1 MSQSDHTV
9 SPPGLHDLAARID
22 AAQVYALASRTPL
35 QFAPKLS
42 EELGRNVWLK
52 REDLQDVFSFK
63 IRGAANRMAALKDA
77 ERARGVCAASAGN
90 HAQGVA
96 KAAAHYGTDATIFMP
111 ITTPP
116 IKVAAVQAR
125 GAKTRLIGDTYD
137 DACTAAMDFAQ
148 ASGAVFIHPFDE
160 RDVITGQGTVAKEI
174 FEDAPRDVAA
184 IYVCT
189 GGGGLVSGIGSYAR
203 IHSTDTK
210 IFAVEPVGAATL
222 AAARAA
228 GHPVPLDH
236 VDGFADGVA
245 VRTFGSLTFAI
256 CEQVVDACVQVTNDE
271 ISAAVR
277 DIFELT
283 RTVVEPAGALALAGL
298 RRSVAD
304 GTAPNGDCV
313 VTVSGANVNFDRI
326 GHMVERAELGAGE
339 EMLFSAVI
347 PEQRGAF
354 RKFVEAL
361 GHRAVTEFSYR
372 FRDDTAAHL
381 LVGLKIKSGSER
393 DSVMDA
399 LLDAGVTAHDLSADR
414 LAKRHLRHLG
424 GGHARS
430 PLPEA
435 IYRVEFPE
443 RPGALGQFLTA
454 LDARWNISLFHYRN
468 HGAAEGHVLCGF
480 QIPDHDKQ
488 ALEVSLAAIGFPVWE
503 ETDNPAASLFL

>member
-1 MSQSDHTV
+1 MSEID
-9 SPPGLHDLAARID
+9 LHDIAARTD
-22 AAQVYALASRTPL
+22 AARVYALAARTPL

-42 EELGRNVWLK
+42 KELGRNIWLK

-63 IRGAANRMAALKDA
+63 IRGAANRIAALKDV
-77 ERARGVCAASAGN
+77 EKARGVCAASAGN

-96 KAAAHYGTDATIFMP
+96 KAAAYHGIEAVIFMP
-111 ITTPP
+111 VTTPL
-116 IKVAAVQAR
+116 IKVAAVQAS
-125 GAKTRLIGDTYD
+125 GAKTRLVGDTYD
-137 DACTAAMDFAQ
+137 DACAAALKH
-148 ASGAVFIHPFDE
+148 AETTGAVFIHPFDE
-160 RDVITGQGTVAKEI
+160 LDVIAGQGTVGKEI
-174 FEDAPRDVAA
+174 FEDAPRDIAA

-189 GGGGLVSGIGSYAR
+189 GGGGLTSGIGAYAR
-203 IHSTDTK
+203 VRSPKTK
-210 IFAVEPVGAATL
+210 IFAVEPAGAATL
-222 AAARAA
+222 AAAREAD
-228 GHPVPLDH
+228 GPTRLDH

-245 VRTFGSLTFAI
+245 VRTFGTLTFAI
-256 CEQVVDACVQVTNDE
+256 CQQVVDGCVQVSNDE

-298 RRSVAD
+298 RRAVKD
-304 GTAPNGDCV
+304 GTAPDGDCV

-326 GHMVERAELGAGE
+326 GHIVERAELGAGE

-361 GHRAVTEFSYR
+361 GNRAVTEFSYR
-372 FRDDTAAHL
+372 YRDRAEAGL
-381 LVGLKIKSGSER
+381 LVGLKIKSGAER
-393 DSVMDA
+393 DEVMAA
-399 LLDAGVTAHDLSADR
+399 LASAGVEAKDLSGDR
-414 LAKRHLRHLG
+414 LAKRHLRHMG
-424 GGHARS
+424 GGFTIS
-430 PLPEA
+430 DVPEV

-480 QIPDHDKQ
+480 QLPNRDKA
-488 ALEVSLAAIGFPVWE
+488 ALEESLTDIGFPVWE
-503 ETDNPAASLFL
+503 ETNNPAVTLFL

>member
-1 MSQSDHTV
+1 MTPD
-9 SPPGLHDLAARID
+9 LHDIAARID
-22 AAQVYALASRTPL
+22 AARVYELAARTPL

-42 EELGRNVWLK
+42 AELGRNVWLK

-77 ERARGVCAASAGN
+77 EKSRGVCAASAGN
-90 HAQGVA
+90 HAQGIA
-96 KAAAHYGTDATIFMP
+96 KAAAHHGVEALIFMP
-111 ITTPP
+111 ITTPQ
-116 IKVAAVQAR
+116 IKVAAVEAR

-137 DACTAAMDFAQ
+137 DACAAALAYSEQ
-148 ASGAVFIHPFDE
+148 SGAVFIHPFDE
-160 RDVITGQGTVAKEI
+160 LTVIAGQGTVAKEI
-174 FEDAPRDVAA
+174 FEDAPRDIAA

-203 IHSTDTK
+203 VHSPNTT

-222 AAARAA
+222 KAARDA
-228 GHPVPLDH
+228 GQPVPLNH

-245 VRTFGSLTFAI
+245 VRTFGTLTFAI
-256 CEQVVDACVQVTNDE
+256 CELVVDHCVQATNDE

-298 RRSVAD
+298 RRSVAN
-304 GTAPNGDCV
+304 GTAPDGDCI

-326 GHMVERAELGAGE
+326 GHIVERAELGAGE

-354 RKFVEAL
+354 RAFVDAL
-361 GHRAVTEFSYR
+361 GNRAVTEFSYR
-372 FRDDTAAHL
+372 FQDSQEAHL

-393 DSVMDA
+393 DAVMRA
-399 LLDAGVTAHDLSADR
+399 LADVNVRANDLSSDR

-424 GGHARS
+424 GGRTPSA
-430 PLPEA
+430 ETEV

-443 RPGALGQFLTA
+443 RPGALGQFLSA

-480 QIPDHDKQ
+480 QLLNDDKV
-488 ALEVSLAAIGFPVWE
+488 ALEDSLASIGFPVWE
-503 ETDNPAASLFL
+503 ETENPGAKLFL

>member
-1 MSQSDHTV
+1 MSVD
-9 SPPGLHDLAARID
+9 LHDLAARID
-22 AAQVYALASRTPL
+22 AARVYALASRTPL

-42 EELGRNVWLK
+42 EELGRPVWLK

-63 IRGAANRMAALKDA
+63 IRGAANRMAGLKEA
-77 ERARGVCAASAGN
+77 EAARGVCAASAGN

-96 KAAAHYGTDATIFMP
+96 KAAAYHGVDATIFMP
-111 ITTPP
+111 ITTPS
-116 IKVAAVQAR
+116 IKVAAVEAR
-125 GAKTRLIGDTYD
+125 GAKTRLVGDTYD
-137 DACTAAMDFAQ
+137 DACAAAL
-148 ASGAVFIHPFDE
+148 AYSEETGAVFIHPFDE
-160 RDVITGQGTVAKEI
+160 LPVIAGQGTVAREI

-189 GGGGLVSGIGSYAR
+189 GGGGLVSGIGAYSR
-203 IHSTDTK
+203 VHSPDTR
-210 IFAVEPVGAATL
+210 IFAVEPQGAATL
-222 AAARAA
+222 AAARKT
-228 GHPVPLDH
+228 GRPVPLAH

-245 VRTFGSLTFAI
+245 VRTFGELTFRI
-256 CEQVVDACVQVTNDE
+256 CEQVVDGCVQVSNDE

-304 GTAPNGDCV
+304 GTAPDGDCV

-354 RKFVEAL
+354 RRFVDAL
-361 GHRAVTEFSYR
+361 GYRAVTEFSYR
-372 FRDDTAAHL
+372 YRDADAAHL
-381 LVGLKIKSGSER
+381 LVGLKIKSGAER
-393 DSVMDA
+393 DAVMAA
-399 LLDAGVTAHDLSADR
+399 LHAAGVTAHDLSDDR

-430 PLPEA
+430 DITEA
-435 IYRVEFPE
+435 VYRVEFPE
-443 RPGALGQFLTA
+443 RPGALGQFLSA

-480 QIPDHDKQ
+480 QLPNNDKP
-488 ALEVSLAAIGFPVWE
+488 ALEDSLAAIGFPVWE
-503 ETDNPAASLFL
+503 ETDNPAARLFL

>member
-1 MSQSDHTV
+1 MT
-9 SPPGLHDLAARID
+9 PYLHDIAARID
-22 AAQVYALASRTPL
+22 AARVYELAARTPL
-35 QFAPKLS
+35 QFASKLS
-42 EELGRNVWLK
+42 AELGRNVWLK

-77 ERARGVCAASAGN
+77 EKSRGVCAASAGN
-90 HAQGVA
+90 HAQGIA
-96 KAAAHYGTDATIFMP
+96 KAAAHHGVEALIFMP
-111 ITTPP
+111 ITTPQ
-116 IKVAAVQAR
+116 IKVAAVEAR

-137 DACTAAMDFAQ
+137 DACAAALAYSEQ
-148 ASGAVFIHPFDE
+148 SGAVFIHPFDE
-160 RDVITGQGTVAKEI
+160 LSVIAGQGTVAKEV
-174 FEDAPRDVAA
+174 FEDAPCDVAA

-203 IHSTDTK
+203 VHSPNTK

-222 AAARAA
+222 KVARDA
-228 GHPVPLDH
+228 GRPVPLNH

-245 VRTFGSLTFAI
+245 VRTFGTLTFAI
-256 CEQVVDACVQVTNDE
+256 CEQVVDQCVQATNDE

-304 GTAPNGDCV
+304 GTAPEGDCV
-313 VTVSGANVNFDRI
+313 VTISGANVNFDRI
-326 GHMVERAELGAGE
+326 GHIVERAELGAGE

-354 RKFVEAL
+354 RAFVEAL
-361 GHRAVTEFSYR
+361 GNRAVTEFSYR
-372 FRDDTAAHL
+372 YQDSREAHL
-381 LVGLKIKSGSER
+381 LVGLKIKSGIER
-393 DSVMDA
+393 DAVMRALTDA
-399 LLDAGVTAHDLSADR
+399 KVKAHDLSSDR

-424 GGHARS
+424 GGRAPS
-430 PLPEA
+430 ADTEV

-480 QIPDHDKQ
+480 QLLNDDKT
-488 ALEVSLAAIGFPVWE
+488 ALDESLAAIGFPVWE
-503 ETDNPAASLFL
+503 ETDNPGAKLFL